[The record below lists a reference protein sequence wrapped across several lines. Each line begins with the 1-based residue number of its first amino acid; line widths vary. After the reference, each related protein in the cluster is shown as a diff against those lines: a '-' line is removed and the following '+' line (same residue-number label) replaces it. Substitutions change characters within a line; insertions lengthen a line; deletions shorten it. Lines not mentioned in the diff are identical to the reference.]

1 MIVADFLVDFL
12 IKKKITDIFGIP
24 GGVILEF
31 LYAIDRR
38 KKLIKPHLNFHEQNS
53 IFSACGYAIAG
64 KKLGVVYATRGPGIT
79 NMITGISDAYYDSVP
94 IMIITAHSSKNPY
107 NNMRIFSDQEINTS
121 NLFSGITKYY
131 ARIDNS
137 KNIQYK
143 IEKAYHEAMNGRKGP
158 VLLDF
163 DMKVFFET
171 IEIKKTKIF
180 KTKKLKLKNY
190 KNFKQ
195 LIKKKIS
202 NSKRPIFLVGDG
214 LRYTNKIQKLLKISK
229 KNNIPILSSRFSQD
243 LISQSKYFF
252 GYLGSHGLRYSN
264 FILSKSDLIISL
276 GNRNLFLNN
285 KSKSFRKIFK
295 NNFIVRVDLD
305 KAEFTRKVSN
315 SINYN
320 IDASQIINEIEKI
333 KINHTKSNEW
343 LKTCNL
349 IKKELFDEDFSYP
362 ITVIEHILKVV
373 PKNYIIVSDVG
384 NNEYWLSR
392 AYAHSGCK
400 NTMIFSK
407 SFGAMGSSIGKA
419 IGAYYAT
426 LKPVLCFIGDQ
437 ALQMCIQELHYVAKH
452 FLPITIVLLNNR
464 SSGMIRSRQ
473 KWRYNNKFL
482 HTTPESGYSV
492 PNFDTVV
499 KSYGIKFY
507 KINILKA
514 SKIKKNLFREDQ
526 PKMLEIKV
534 DPKIEMIPHLPFGFP
549 VQKLL
554 PALDEKKYNWLDNL

>member
-1 MIVADFLVDFL
+1 MTVADFLVDFL

-24 GGVILEF
+24 GGVVLEF
-31 LYAIDRR
+31 LYAINRR
-38 KKLIKPHLNFHEQNS
+38 KNLIKPHLNFHEQNS

-79 NMITGISDAYYDSVP
+79 NMITGVSDAYYDSVP
-94 IMIITAHSSKNPY
+94 IMIITGHSSKKPF
-107 NNMRIFSDQEINTS
+107 NNMRVFSDQEIDTS
-121 NLFSGITKYY
+121 KLFSGITKYY

-137 KNIQYK
+137 KNVQYK
-143 IEKAYHEAMNGRKGP
+143 IEKSYHEAMNGRKGP

-163 DMKVFFET
+163 DMRVFFEK
-171 IEIKKTKIF
+171 IQINKSKIF
-180 KTKKLKLKNY
+180 ITGNLEKKNY

-195 LIKKKIS
+195 IITNKFL

-214 LRYTNKIQKLLKISK
+214 LRYTNIIERLSKISRK
-229 KNNIPILSSRFSQD
+229 KNIPILSSRFSQD
-243 LISQSKYFF
+243 LISKSKHSF

-295 NNFIVRVDLD
+295 KIFIVRVDLD
-305 KAEFTRKVSN
+305 KAEFTRKISKG
-315 SINYN
+315 INYN
-320 IDASQIINEIEKI
+320 IDATQIINELEKI
-333 KINHTKSNEW
+333 KINYNNSNEW
-343 LKTCNL
+343 LKTCAV

-362 ITVIEHILKVV
+362 ITAIENILKVI
-373 PKNYIIVSDVG
+373 PNNYIVVSDVG

-400 NTMIFSK
+400 NTLIFSK
-407 SFGAMGSSIGKA
+407 SFGAMGSSLGKA

-426 LKPVLCFIGDQ
+426 SKPVICFVGDQ
-437 ALQMCIQELHYVAKH
+437 ALQMCIQELHYLSKH
-452 FLPITIVLLNNR
+452 SLPITIVLLNNR

-492 PNFDTVV
+492 PNFDIVA

-507 KINILKA
+507 KINMIKVP
-514 SKIKKNLFREDQ
+514 KIKKIIFSIEQ
-526 PKMLEIKV
+526 PKMLEINI
-534 DPKIEMIPHLPFGFP
+534 DPKIEMIPHLPIGFP
-549 VQKLL
+549 IQKLL
-554 PALDEKKYNWLDNL
+554 PALDEKKYNWLENL